1 MLSRVLTRQMLRKHD
16 LPSAPSVTTVREH
29 LVRTVLHDVKYL
41 YGIEEESPGGA
52 SSHEKA
58 KRDREDG
65 EGTDDECDKHTDLY
79 EGQEYDLFAEGGK
92 APVGAGKLRM

>member
-92 APVGAGKLRM
+92 APVGAGKLHM